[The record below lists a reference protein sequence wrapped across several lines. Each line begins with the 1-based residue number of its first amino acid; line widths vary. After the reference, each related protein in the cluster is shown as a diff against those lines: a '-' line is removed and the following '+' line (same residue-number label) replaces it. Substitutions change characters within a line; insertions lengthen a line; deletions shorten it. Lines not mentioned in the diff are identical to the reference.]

1 MQVFLK
7 KEQLSL
13 DVIKQCRVRCPQGKD
28 KQHVLKQMILPN
40 CEKLGQAIIFVRTKE
55 NAKELHQVVGTFL
68 VSLCI
73 WSLQLYIR
81 LKVGTACC

>member
-55 NAKELHQVVGTFL
+55 NAKELHQVVCTTL
-68 VSLCI
+68 LSH
-73 WSLQLYIR
+73 
-81 LKVGTACC
+81 